1 MSELPINDLRTLRA
15 ELLRVAASA
24 LAAEAAA
31 ARLLGRRH
39 DATTWTGRAASAAQ
53 GALEALDAAAT
64 TTTTRG
70 QR

>member
-1 MSELPINDLRTLRA
+1 MSEPTINDLRALRA
-15 ELLRVAASA
+15 ELLRVATSA

-53 GALEALDAAAT
+53 GALEVLDAATA
-64 TTTTRG
+64 TRG